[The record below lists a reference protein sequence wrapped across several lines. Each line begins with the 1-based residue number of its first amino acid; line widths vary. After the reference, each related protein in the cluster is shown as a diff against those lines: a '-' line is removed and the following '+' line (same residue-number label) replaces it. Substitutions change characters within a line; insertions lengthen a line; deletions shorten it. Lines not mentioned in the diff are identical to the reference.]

1 MYLDGLWC
9 LNQFASVK
17 NSEHTHMDALDR
29 LLIINFFD
37 YTILHSGVFENQTL
51 QES

>member
-1 MYLDGLWC
+1 MRVEEKLARDTYMYLGGLWC

-29 LLIINFFD
+29 LLAVNFFD
-37 YTILHSGVFENQTL
+37 
-51 QES
+51 